1 LPDRRDATDPVGPGS
16 GPGVADPGITLGT
29 AGHIDHG
36 KTRLV
41 TALTGTD
48 TDRLA
53 EERRR
58 GISIELGFAELELP
72 DGRTLGVVDVPGHE
86 RLVRTMV
93 AGAGGIAMF
102 LLVVAADDGVMPQTV
117 EHLEALRALGVE
129 VGVVALNKIDVADA
143 ATRELA
149 RDEIA
154 ALVPEAT
161 VIEVSAA
168 RGDGIER
175 LRAAIAAAAGRVA
188 AGRDRDAA
196 WPRVAGLLHVDRSF
210 TIAGAG
216 TVATG
221 TAAGSGF
228 VAGAPV
234 TVLPEGRRARVRSI
248 QVHGRGVAAAGGG
261 RRVALN
267 LAGLGRG
274 EVPRGA
280 VVSAADPGPRPSY
293 RLDVRLLG
301 GVAAAT
307 GRLGRVQVHHGTRD
321 VPARVVPLGG
331 GFAQLRLESPLV
343 ARARDRAVLR
353 SISPPATIGGAEVVD
368 PGPRRHG
375 PDPDPDLLRLL
386 TEGEPAAI
394 VAAAVRDGR
403 ELTVDAGGWDA
414 DSPIAWALA
423 RFPLADWQR
432 GIAEL
437 LEAGRLRDDRGMLRP
452 AAAAAS
458 GREVSAPVALDATD
472 ERLLAMI
479 ESGGIEPRPP
489 QTLADALDLPRADVV
504 ERLAKL
510 TGAGRLRHVSTEVW
524 YPPER
529 LDRLERFALALA
541 ARDGS
546 VSLAGLRD
554 ALRTSRKYSQAI
566 LEHLDRSGRTVRHG
580 NEHLPRPSADPPR
593 PSADPSAR
601 PPTRPA
607 PRSRA
612 TNNSRIL

>member
-1 LPDRRDATDPVGPGS
+1 MPDRRGATDPAGPGS
-16 GPGVADPGITLGT
+16 GPGVGGPGITLGT

-41 TALTGTD
+41 GALTGTD

-93 AGAGGIAMF
+93 AGAGGIDMF

-117 EHLEALRALGVE
+117 EHLAALHSLGVE
-129 VGVVALNKIDVADA
+129 VGVVALNKIDVAEPATRALARAEIASLVPDA
-143 ATRELA
+143 A
-149 RDEIA
+149 I
-154 ALVPEAT
+154 V
-161 VIEVSAA
+161 EVSAA
-168 RGDGIER
+168 RGDGIEQ
-175 LRAAIAAAAGRVA
+175 LRAAIAATAEAVA
-188 AGRDRDAA
+188 AERAGEPT
-196 WPRVAGLLHVDRSF
+196 WPETAGLLHVDRSF

-216 TVATG
+216 TVVTG

-228 VAGAPV
+228 IAGAPV
-234 TVLPEGRRARVRSI
+234 TVLPEGRRTRIRSI

-280 VVSAADPGPRPSY
+280 VISAGEPGPQPSY

-301 GVAAAT
+301 GAAAAA

-321 VPARVVPLGG
+321 VPARVIPLGG
-331 GFAQLRLESPLV
+331 GLAQLRLEAPLV
-343 ARARDRAVLR
+343 ARARDRTVLR
-353 SISPPATIGGAEVVD
+353 SIAPPGTIGGAEVID
-368 PGPRRHG
+368 SGPRRHG
-375 PDPDPDLLRLL
+375 PGPDPDADLLRLL
-386 TEGEPAAI
+386 AEGEPAAI
-394 VAAAVRDGR
+394 IAAAVRHGR
-403 ELTVDAGGWDA
+403 ELAADAGGWDA

-423 RFPLADWQR
+423 RFQLAGWQR
-432 GIAEL
+432 GVADL
-437 LEAGRLRDDRGMLRP
+437 LAAGRLRDERGTLRP
-452 AAAAAS
+452 AAAPAS
-458 GREVSAPVALDATD
+458 GSQAAAPPTLDETD
-472 ERLLAMI
+472 ARLLAML
-479 ESGGIEPRPP
+479 ESDGVEPRPP

-504 ERLAKL
+504 VRLAKL
-510 TGAGRLRHVSTEVW
+510 AAAGRLCRVSAAVW

-529 LDRLERFALALA
+529 LDRLERIALALA

-554 ALRTSRKYSQAI
+554 ALRASRKYSQAI
-566 LEHLDRSGRTVRHG
+566 LEHLDRSGLTVRRG
-580 NEHLPRPSADPPR
+580 DEHLPRPSA
-593 PSADPSAR
+593 AAR
-601 PPTRPA
+601 ASIVRQK
-607 PRSRA
+607 RR
-612 TNNSRIL
+612 